1 MQITLLYRKKGYYA
15 ISIRLIFKNFLAVLC
30 GAIIGYERSQRLKA
44 AGIRTHIL
52 VSAASAL
59 FIIISKYGFNDI
71 LNYSN
76 VELDPSRVAAQ
87 VVSGISFIGAGT
99 ILIKNQNI
107 NGLTTAAGLWITSG
121 VGMALGSGLY
131 FIGILSAILIVIIQY
146 FLRENFIY
154 EKIVKKERIQVN
166 IEAYYS
172 NYLKQDIYNLLK
184 ENNIE
189 NISFYVYKIDQDI
202 IYLSVTGKVVSKTY
216 NNNELMENLFSL
228 EDVRAVN

>member
-1 MQITLLYRKKGYYA
+1 ML
-15 ISIRLIFKNFLAVLC
+15 FKLDLFLRIFLAVLC

>member
-1 MQITLLYRKKGYYA
+1 MLFQLDLFLRI
-15 ISIRLIFKNFLAVLC
+15 FLAVLC

-76 VELDPSRVAAQ
+76 VDLDPSRVAAQ

>member
-1 MQITLLYRKKGYYA
+1 MLFQLDLFLRI
-15 ISIRLIFKNFLAVLC
+15 FLAVLC

-44 AGIRTHIL
+44 ASIRTHIL

-154 EKIVKKERIQVN
+154 EKIVKKERIQEN

>member
-1 MQITLLYRKKGYYA
+1 M
-15 ISIRLIFKNFLAVLC
+15 AVLC

-107 NGLTTAAGLWITSG
+107 NGLTTAAGLWITPG